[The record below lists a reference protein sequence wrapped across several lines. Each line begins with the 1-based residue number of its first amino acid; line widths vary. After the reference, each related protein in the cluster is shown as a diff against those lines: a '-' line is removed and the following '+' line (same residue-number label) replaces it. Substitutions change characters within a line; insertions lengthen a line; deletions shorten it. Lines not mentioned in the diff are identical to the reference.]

1 MNIGV
6 VFPQTEFGSDPVAI
20 RDYAQTAE
28 GLGYSHIIAY
38 DHVVGANPDRP
49 GGWSGP
55 YTHETAF
62 HEPFVLFGF
71 MAGVTTRIEFA
82 SGIIIL
88 PQRQTALAAK
98 QAATL
103 DVLSNGRLRLGVGI
117 GWNETEYISLNEPF
131 HTRGRRIEEQVE
143 VMRLLWT
150 KPLVTLKGR
159 WHTLPDVGIKPL
171 PVRRPIPVW
180 FGGQA
185 EAALRRMGRIADGW
199 MTNSRTAADARPL
212 IAILE
217 QSLAEAGRPRSDFG
231 IEARIGFSAGEA
243 AWETLMADW
252 RAAGA
257 SHFSVNTMACQ
268 FTTPAQHIAAIR
280 KFAAA
285 VGLHAG

>member
-150 KPLVTLKGR
+150 KPLVTFKGR